1 MITDKL
7 SNLTRYTFVPN
18 VDKVINYL
26 NETKDLLSVE
36 NGKYDLGDDCT
47 LKVMQYTTSEESEE
61 VLLEAHREYLDLQLV
76 AKGEELFLVQAI
88 ELGEEA
94 ISYDKK
100 KDVEFFTAGYYN
112 TLALY
117 EGNFVI
123 VFPNDLH
130 VGNVSSEEDVDVKK
144 FVFKLKI

>member
-1 MITDKL
+1 MITDKI
-7 SNLTRYTFVPN
+7 SNLERYTYVPN
-18 VDKVINYL
+18 IDKVINYL
-26 NETKDLLSVE
+26 KNTDLISVE
-36 NGKYDLGDDCT
+36 NGKYDLGDGCSV
-47 LKVMQYTTSEESEE
+47 KVMNYITHEEPSE

-76 AKGEELFLVQAI
+76 ASGQEVFLHQAI

-94 ISYDKK
+94 ISYDKN

-112 TLALY
+112 YIGLDSS
-117 EGNFVI
+117 NFVI

-130 VGNVSSEEDVDVKK
+130 VGNIYLDKEENVKK

>member
-1 MITDKL
+1 MITDKI
-7 SNLTRYTFVPN
+7 SNLNNYSYIPN

-26 NETKDLLSVE
+26 KLNDLSSAEL
-36 NGKYDLGDDCT
+36 GKYDLGDGCS
-47 LKVMQYTTSEESEE
+47 LKVMEYVTHEEPDE

-76 AKGEELFLVQAI
+76 ASGEEIFLTQAI

-94 ISYDKK
+94 IDYDKG
-100 KDVEFFTAGYYN
+100 KDVEFFTTAYCNSIG
-112 TLALY
+112 LDSS
-117 EGNFVI
+117 NFVI

-130 VGNVSSEEDVDVKK
+130 VGNISLNSDVKVKK